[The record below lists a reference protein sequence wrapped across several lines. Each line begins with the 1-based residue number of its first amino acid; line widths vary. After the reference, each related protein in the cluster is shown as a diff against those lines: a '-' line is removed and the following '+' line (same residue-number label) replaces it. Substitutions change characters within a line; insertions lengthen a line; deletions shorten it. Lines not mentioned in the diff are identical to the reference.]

1 VLFILNNNIMI
12 NNWSYNYVGGKRD
25 DVKKF
30 ILDSG
35 YKAIDIGASAMYW
48 SYPECK
54 YVADSLVIS
63 KEGTTFFEVN
73 LEDKNTWKDLLSY
86 VEINGKFDFSIC
98 SHTLE
103 DVFNPLDLIQ
113 LLKQISNSGFV
124 AIPSKY
130 DEFLFLYENT
140 YRGNAHHKQFFDI
153 IINELI
159 IFPKFSWIENDSRS
173 DEVLLNG
180 KGRELSFFWENDIPV
195 KIFGQGVPFKS
206 DGDLINTFYNQLI
219 D

>member
-1 VLFILNNNIMI
+1 MI
-12 NNWSYNYVGGKRD
+12 NNWSYNNTGGKRD
-25 DVKKF
+25 DIKKF
-30 ILDSG
+30 ILDNS
-35 YKAIDIGASAMYW
+35 YKTIDIGASAMYW

-54 YVADSLVIS
+54 YVADSWVIS

-86 VEINGKFDFSIC
+86 VETNGKFDFSIC

-113 LLKQISNSGFV
+113 LLKRISNSGFV

-130 DEFLFLYENT
+130 DELSFLYENT
-140 YRGNAHHKQFFDI
+140 HRGNAHHKQFFDI
-153 IINELI
+153 INNELF
-159 IFPKFSWIENDSRS
+159 IFPKFSWIENNSRS
-173 DEVLLNG
+173 DEVVLND

-195 KIFGQGVPFKS
+195 KIFGQGVPFR
-206 DGDLINTFYNQLI
+206 GDDSLINAFYNQLI
-219 D
+219 